1 MSDYFSIIRRVF
13 KKVNDLTRPAPARRD
28 APFRKQGRSERRG
41 EAYFVP
47 YVEPLSE
54 GRRTLGEGRVLAR
67 RVGRVIRVT
76 FSTP

>member
-13 KKVNDLTRPAPARRD
+13 KKVVQ
-28 APFRKQGRSERRG
+28 QGGSERRG
-41 EAYFVP
+41 EVYFVP
-47 YVEPLSE
+47 YVEPLSDA
-54 GRRTLGEGRVLAR
+54 RTPLGEGRVLAR